1 MVSCQFRQV
10 TLDVLS
16 TALGVLLSKEDIWRC
31 VKQPRSSTPSLCS
44 DARMCL
50 ELRMESKPWRKIQ
63 TARKFCAWTGKG
75 DGLPQSEAEALETC
89 SDSPVLSVYIMMHA
103 LNRRS
108 DVTAT
113 RSSMSTGVLN
123 AGQLRHNCLESEE
136 MTEKA
141 LSQYKRCPDAFK
153 ALLQLRFQLCMS
165 RLFVS
170 EYASLDGSQSLLANL
185 TKEENYE
192 TPLRSVGAFRS
203 IWKGIHNL
211 GDTSNIL
218 WLFFGNDTEAIMWL
232 FFGNNIEAS
241 VCPHDT

>member
-1 MVSCQFRQV
+1 
-10 TLDVLS
+10 
-16 TALGVLLSKEDIWRC
+16 
-31 VKQPRSSTPSLCS
+31 
-44 DARMCL
+44 
-50 ELRMESKPWRKIQ
+50 
-63 TARKFCAWTGKG
+63 
-75 DGLPQSEAEALETC
+75 
-89 SDSPVLSVYIMMHA
+89 
-103 LNRRS
+103 
-108 DVTAT
+108 
-113 RSSMSTGVLN
+113 
-123 AGQLRHNCLESEE
+123 
-136 MTEKA
+136 
-141 LSQYKRCPDAFK
+141 
-153 ALLQLRFQLCMS
+153 MS

-192 TPLRSVGAFRS
+192 TPLHSVGAFRS